1 LLIEEMN
8 ALWKYI
14 VTLRRIPMD
23 SRIIGY
29 IYL

>member
-1 LLIEEMN
+1 MN

-14 VTLRRIPMD
+14 VTLRRIPID

>member
-14 VTLRRIPMD
+14 VTLRRVPI
-23 SRIIGY
+23 SNKIIWY